1 MKLSIKEAMKM
12 IARFENDIQ
21 ELLDIERRESFII
34 YLANEEV
41 TKTDYIFDKANSNLD
56 LYQEQ
61 IRHIKNAINKANL
74 TTKTDYKDLVIS
86 EALVL
91 LAQKNNNQV
100 RLNELASYKQVTRRT
115 SYEGIIEYN
124 ERLYDINKVRELLKQ
139 NTEDIHKLQTAID
152 KANILTEIEI

>member
-61 IRHIKNAINKANL
+61 IRQIKNAINKANL

-86 EALVL
+86 EALIL
-91 LAQKNNNQV
+91 LAQKNNNQI
-100 RLNELASYKQVTRRT
+100 RLNELASYKQVTRKT

>member
-61 IRHIKNAINKANL
+61 IRQIKNAINKANL

-86 EALVL
+86 EALIL
-91 LAQKNNNQV
+91 LAQKNNNQI
-100 RLNELASYKQVTRRT
+100 RLNELASYKQVTRKT

-124 ERLYDINKVRELLKQ
+124 ERLYDINIVRELLKQ